1 MKVILLKDVKELGK
15 EGEIIEV
22 SDGHARNFL
31 FPQNVAVAATADSLK
46 KKVEK
51 EEALSRKQHH
61 ELSVTGDLASSLD
74 GFELLLQEKVSD
86 GGVLYA
92 AVTARVVADG
102 LKKEGFKVDP
112 EWVDMEH
119 PLKEPGDYPVT
130 LSLPH
135 GFEAQ
140 IKVIIEE
147 K

>member
-15 EGEIIEV
+15 EGEVVEV

-31 FPQNVAVAATADSLK
+31 FPQNLAVSATADSLRK
-46 KKVEK
+46 KNEK
-51 EEALSRKQHH
+51 AEALTRKQQH
-61 ELSVTGDLASSLD
+61 EVSVVGDLATSLD
-74 GFELLLQEKVSD
+74 GFEIILQAKVSD

-92 AVTARVVADG
+92 AVTGKAIADA
-102 LKKEGFKVDP
+102 LKKEGLKVDP
-112 EWVDMEH
+112 EWIQMVH
-119 PLKEPGDYPVT
+119 PFKEPGEYPVS

-135 GFEAQ
+135 GFEAE